1 MKKNIGSVDKVV
13 RILLALIV
21 VILFFT
27 NVISGVVGIIL
38 LIVAGVL
45 VLTSLISFCPLY
57 WPFGLST
64 EKKKE

>member
-1 MKKNIGSVDKVV
+1 MKKNVGSVDKVV
-13 RILLALIV
+13 RILIALIV

-38 LIVAGVL
+38 LIVAGVI
-45 VLTSLISFCPLY
+45 VLTSIISFCPLY